1 MDTTQIQ
8 VLKIVFGAVIVLGF
22 VIFYFVYTFI
32 KQQKKITAWQQERI
46 KAEIDT
52 LENERKRIAAD
63 LHDELGP
70 MLSAV
75 KLQVNHLDVADE
87 AERLLLQK
95 SSSQIDEIIH
105 RFREISYDLLPN
117 TLVRKGLVK
126 ATEEFIS
133 KMSASNKL
141 NIQFSCNTVFNL
153 PKEKEINIYRVIQEI
168 VHNTIKHA
176 NASFLK
182 LSFTEEEKHLVIKTS
197 DDGTGFINNQKNKET
212 AGLGLMNIE
221 SRVSI
226 LNGTLTLQ
234 TEPGKGTSFLI
245 RIPL

>member
-8 VLKIVFGAVIVLGF
+8 VLRIVFGAVIVLGF

-75 KLQVNHLDVADE
+75 KLQVNHLEIQDE
-87 AERLLLQK
+87 TEKSLLQK
-95 SSSQIDEIIH
+95 SSGQIDEIIR

-141 NIQFSCNTVFNL
+141 NIQFSCSSSFAFS
-153 PKEKEINIYRVIQEI
+153 KEKEINIYRIIQEI
-168 VHNTIKHA
+168 MHNTIKHA
-176 NASFLK
+176 NASSLK
-182 LSFTEEEKHLVIKTS
+182 LSFAEEKEYLVIKTS

-226 LNGTLTLQ
+226 LNGTMLLQ
-234 TEPGKGTSFLI
+234 SDPGKGTSFLI